1 MAVNSGGYK
10 RKVRNSFRRVRRP
23 IIFLVAEGKNKTE
36 TLYFRDFGQDVNRII
51 KFAPGNHTDPVNM
64 VNELKSYIAEND
76 FSQDLGDKAYCL
88 IDADVNPAKN
98 EQIAKAEELAK
109 RAGIEIVLSV
119 PCFEIWF
126 LSHFNFSTKQ
136 YTSSAEV
143 VAELQ
148 KYIPGYRK
156 STSGVYEKT
165 KTLISTAHDD
175 RAGALL
181 YNEKNRKGRG
191 HETQKQKDPAPAAVR
206 PGGRFGGLC
215 VLFLFWL
222 HQGLRH
228 YGQSLAF
235 HAVYGG
241 AGPVYRLCQ

>member
-1 MAVNSGGYK
+1 MAVTSGGYK
-10 RKVRNSFRRVRRP
+10 RKERNSFRRARRP

-36 TLYFRDFGQDVNRII
+36 TLYFSDFGQDVNRII

-98 EQIAKAEELAK
+98 AQIAKAEELAK

-165 KTLISTAHDD
+165 KTLISTAHDNAV
-175 RAGALL
+175 RMEK
-181 YNEKNRKGRG
+181 YCEKNGF
-191 HETQKQKDPAPAAVR
+191 AVHTTEFM
-206 PGGRFGGLC
+206 P
-215 VLFLFWL
+215 
-222 HQGLRH
+222 
-228 YGQSLAF
+228 STD
-235 HAVYGG
+235 
-241 AGPVYRLCQ
+241 VYRIVDELH

>member
-10 RKVRNSFRRVRRP
+10 RKERNSFRRARRP

-36 TLYFRDFGQDVNRII
+36 TLYLRDFGQDVNRII

-64 VNELKSYIAEND
+64 VNELKSYLAEND

-109 RAGIEIVLSV
+109 KAGIEIILSV

-126 LSHFNFSTKQ
+126 LRHFIFSTKQ

-143 VAELQ
+143 VTELQ
-148 KYIPGYRK
+148 KYIQGYGK
-156 STSGVYEKT
+156 STSDVYEKT
-165 KTLISTAHDD
+165 KALTSTAHENAV
-175 RAGALL
+175 RLEK
-181 YNEKNRKGRG
+181 YCEKNGF
-191 HETQKQKDPAPAAVR
+191 AVHTTEFM
-206 PGGRFGGLC
+206 P
-215 VLFLFWL
+215 
-222 HQGLRH
+222 
-228 YGQSLAF
+228 STD
-235 HAVYGG
+235 
-241 AGPVYRLCQ
+241 VYRIVDELH